1 MKIDMDLLITVKQLH
16 ELHGELIDRRSG
28 LISSIREQ
36 VCKYTIKHLIVSLE
50 ESVADCFIAEE
61 NNMQRHGYSEYLRH
75 KAEHERFRDDLH
87 ELKRVMISLSPD
99 KKCGSYELAVELNS
113 IMADFIVDHIT
124 NTDKKLGAFLEGK
137 RLAPFLY
144 PQQKIIHRSQFI
156 I

>member
-1 MKIDMDLLITVKQLH
+1 MDLLITVKQIH

-36 VCKYTIKHLIVSLE
+36 VCKYAIKHLIVSLE
-50 ESVADCFIAEE
+50 EPVADCFIAEE

-87 ELKRVMISLSPD
+87 ELKGVVLSLSPD

-137 RLAPFLY
+137 R
-144 PQQKIIHRSQFI
+144 
-156 I
+156 

>member
-16 ELHGELIDRRSG
+16 EFHGELIDRRSG

-36 VCKYTIKHLIVSLE
+36 VCKYTLKHLIVSLE

-87 ELKRVMISLSPD
+87 NLKRVILSLSPD

-113 IMADFIVDHIT
+113 IMADFILDHIT
-124 NTDKKLGAFLEGK
+124 NTDKKLEHFWKGRGNL
-137 RLAPFLY
+137 PFIIRD
-144 PQQKIIHRSQFI
+144 KKIHRSQFI

>member
-50 ESVADCFIAEE
+50 GAVADCFIAEE
-61 NNMQRHGYSEYLRH
+61 NNMQLHGYSEYLRH

-87 ELKRVMISLSPD
+87 ELKKVMISLSPD